1 MTTVINTNV
10 PAIIA
15 KSNMDRV
22 QRELESSIN
31 KLSSGQR
38 INKAA
43 DDAAGMAVAN
53 RMESQIRGLTMAI
66 RHGKDGQNLVDTA
79 DGAQIEISNM
89 LQRLRELAVQASSD
103 TLDTNNRTFLNAEA
117 TALKAEI
124 NRISEQT
131 TWNNLNLLDGTYTGK
146 VFQVGFKGAETIDVT
161 IDDAA
166 TDAIGAFNMHS
177 IGHAEQQI
185 FADESSYIAATTISV
200 SGYLGSATVA
210 VQKDTTG
217 VNSSVKK
224 LASDINAVKNS
235 TGVEATAI
243 TKAKLHSVSAT
254 GVISFNL
261 SGNHETT
268 GTTAATFYAVTA
280 TLAATTD
287 LDPLADAINKHAAN
301 TGITAKLGAT
311 AAELILTHQTGETIF
326 LRDINVGGGTT
337 KNLSLSAL
345 DKFGNDHNTADTT
358 LNRLENTGDEK
369 FTTGTDHAAKRHGYV
384 LGTVTLSS
392 IKNFTV
398 AGDHQT
404 QLNGYFEDGTTG
416 NTAKFGMVGQTTAGG
431 TAKLSSVAS
440 ISVADQE
447 HATDAIAVLDA
458 AIAKIDQQRADLGA
472 ISNRL
477 SSVVDNNT
485 SMVTNTESSKSHIL
499 DTDFAVETTKLT
511 RTQILQQAATS
522 MLAQANASKQS
533 VLALLQN
540 LG

>member
-177 IGHAEQQI
+177 VSHARFLGNSDNTNI
-185 FADESSYIAATTISV
+185 LGATMSI
-200 SGYLGSATVA
+200 SGYLGSAQVTVTT
-210 VQKDTTG
+210 DTSN
-217 VNSSVKK
+217 VNSSVKQ
-224 LASDINAVKNS
+224 LAADINAVKTS

-243 TKAKLHSVSAT
+243 TKARLHTVTDT
-254 GVISFNL
+254 GVIKFNL
-261 SGNHETT
+261 AGNHDTT
-268 GTTAATFYAVTA
+268 GSTAVTRYAVTA

-301 TGITAKLGAT
+301 TGVTAKLGST
-311 AAELILTHQTGETIF
+311 AAELILTHQTGETIE
-326 LRDINVGGGTT
+326 LTNIHVGGVTS
-337 KNLSLSAL
+337 KNLSLTAL
-345 DKFGNDHNTADTT
+345 DKFGNDTTSADTT
-358 LNRLENTGDEK
+358 LNRIKNTSGST
-369 FTTGTDHAAKRHGYV
+369 FTTTNGANKRNAYV

-398 AGDHQT
+398 AGDAAAVGR
-404 QLNGYFEDGTTG
+404 GYFENAGTGTGANNDGYT
-416 NTAKFGMVGQTTAGG
+416 GQTTAGG

-447 HATDAIAVLDA
+447 HATDAISVLDA

>member
-79 DGAQIEISNM
+79 DGAQIEIGNM

-177 IGHAEQQI
+177 VSHANNLFNSTNTQI
-185 FADESSYIAATTISV
+185 AGTTMSIA
-200 SGYLGSATVA
+200 GYLGSAQVTVST
-210 VQKDTTG
+210 DTAN
-217 VNSSVKK
+217 VNTSVKQ
-224 LASDINAVKNS
+224 LAADINAVKTS

-243 TKAKLHSVSAT
+243 TKARLHGVTDT
-254 GVISFNL
+254 GVIKFNL
-261 SGNHETT
+261 AGNHATT
-268 GTTAATFYAVTA
+268 GSTAVTRYAVTA

-301 TGITAKLGAT
+301 TGVTAKLGAT
-311 AAELILTHQTGETIF
+311 AAELILTHQTGETIE
-326 LRDINVGGGTT
+326 LTNIHVGGVTS
-337 KNLSLSAL
+337 KNLSLTAL
-345 DKFGNDHNTADTT
+345 DKFGNDTTSADTT
-358 LNRLENTGDEK
+358 LNRIQNTSGST
-369 FTTGTDHAAKRHGYV
+369 FTTTAASDQMRTAYV

-398 AGDHQT
+398 AGDVAAVGQ
-404 QLNGYFEDGTTG
+404 GYFENAGTGTGANNDGYT
-416 NTAKFGMVGQTTAGG
+416 GQTTAGG

-440 ISVADQE
+440 ISVSDQE
-447 HATDAIAVLDA
+447 HATDAISVLDA

>member
-89 LQRLRELAVQASSD
+89 LQRLRELAVQAASD

-117 TALKAEI
+117 TALKNEI

-177 IGHAEQQI
+177 LGHA
-185 FADESSYIAATTISV
+185 IALGGTNSETGITGTTMSI
-200 SGYLGSATVA
+200 SGYLGSAQVTVA
-210 VQKDTTG
+210 TDTVST
-217 VNSSVKK
+217 NTSVKQ
-224 LASDINAVKNS
+224 LAADINAVKTS

-243 TKAKLHSVSAT
+243 TKGKLHGVTGT
-254 GVISFNL
+254 GVIKFNL
-261 SGNHETT
+261 AGNHETT
-268 GTTAATFYAVTA
+268 GTSTATFYAVTA

-287 LDPLADAINKHAAN
+287 LDPLADAINKHSAN
-301 TGITAKLGAT
+301 TGITAALGAT
-311 AAELILTHQTGETIF
+311 AAEIILTHQTGETIE
-326 LRDINVGGGTT
+326 LTGIHVGGVTS
-337 KNLSLSAL
+337 KNLKLTSL
-345 DKFGNDHNTADTT
+345 DKFGNDRQTADTT
-358 LNRLENTGDEK
+358 LNRIKNVGVDE
-369 FTTGTDHAAKRHGYV
+369 FTTTNANATRNAYI

-398 AGDHQT
+398 AGDHASVRE
-404 QLNGYFEDGTTG
+404 GYFEAVGTGSGGT
-416 NTAKFGMVGQTTAGG
+416 NFGMTGQTTAGG

>member
-22 QRELESSIN
+22 QRELENSIA
-31 KLSSGQR
+31 KLSSGHR

-79 DGAQIEISNM
+79 DGAQVEIGNM
-89 LQRLRELAVQASSD
+89 LQRMRELAVQAASD

-166 TDAIGAFNMHS
+166 TTAIGAFNMHTE
-177 IGHAEQQI
+177 GHA
-185 FADESSYIAATTISV
+185 DTLATTTPITNNTLTIA
-200 SGYLGSATVA
+200 GYLGSATVEVEA
-210 VQKDTTG
+210 DTTLL
-217 VNSSVKK
+217 NTSVKK
-224 LASDINAVKNS
+224 VAADINAVKAS

-243 TKAKLHSVSAT
+243 TKGKLHTVSAT
-254 GVISFNL
+254 GVISFDL
-261 SGNHETT
+261 AGKHETT
-268 GTTAATFYAVTA
+268 GSSAATFYDVTA
-280 TLAATTD
+280 TLASVAD
-287 LDPLADAINKHAAN
+287 LDPLVDAINAHAAN
-301 TGITAKLGAT
+301 TGVTAILGAT
-311 AAELILTHQTGETIF
+311 ASEIILTHQTGETIE
-326 LRDINVGGGTT
+326 LKKLSIGGGTT
-337 KNLSLSAL
+337 GTMRMTTL
-345 DKFGNDHNTADTT
+345 DKFGNSVTLADTT
-358 LNRLENTGDEK
+358 LNRAAAANTKESTITLGGTA
-369 FTTGTDHAAKRHGYV
+369 TTGNKAGAYV
-384 LGTVTLSS
+384 LGSMTLSS
-392 IKNFTV
+392 IKSFTV
-398 AGDHQT
+398 SGDDTDVEQ
-404 QLNGYFEDGTTG
+404 GYFGAQHGYT
-416 NTAKFGMVGQTTAGG
+416 GQTIAGG
-431 TAKLSSVAS
+431 TAKLSSVSS
-440 ISVADQE
+440 ISVSDQE

-485 SMVTNTESSKSHIL
+485 SMVMNTEASKSHIL

>member
-22 QRELESSIN
+22 QRELENSIA
-31 KLSSGQR
+31 KLSSGSR

-89 LQRLRELAVQASSD
+89 LQRMRELAVQAASD

-117 TALKAEI
+117 TALKDEI

-131 TWNNLNLLDGTYTGK
+131 TWNNLNLLDGTFTGK
-146 VFQVGFKGAETIDVT
+146 VFQVGFKGGQTIDVN
-161 IDDAA
+161 IDEASTTGIGKFSMVTESHADTMSTNQISLLKAA
-166 TDAIGAFNMHS
+166 TLTVA
-177 IGHAEQQI
+177 
-185 FADESSYIAATTISV
+185 
-200 SGYLGSATVA
+200 GYLGSASVVLA
-210 VQKDTTG
+210 VDASDANT
-217 VNSSVKK
+217 SVKK
-224 LASDINAVKNS
+224 VAADVNAVKAS
-235 TGVEATAI
+235 TGVEAIAI
-243 TKAKLHSVSAT
+243 TKGKIGTVSAV
-254 GVISFNL
+254 GEISFDL
-261 SGNHETT
+261 AGNQTN
-268 GTTAATFYAVTA
+268 GSAATFYDVTA
-280 TLAATTD
+280 TLASTSD
-287 LDPLADAINKHAAN
+287 LDPLVDAINAHAAN
-301 TGITAKLGAT
+301 TGISAVLGAT
-311 AAELILTHQTGETIF
+311 AAEIILTHQSGETIE
-326 LRDINVGGGTT
+326 LQKLSIGGSTDAT
-337 KNLSLSAL
+337 MQLHAL
-345 DKFGNDHNTADTT
+345 DKFGNANTSGDTT
-358 LNRLENTGDEK
+358 LSRAANAATSVITLG
-369 FTTGTDHAAKRHGYV
+369 TTGTAGVKARGHV
-384 LGTVTLSS
+384 LGQMTLNSIKSFTVT
-392 IKNFTV
+392 
-398 AGDHQT
+398 GD
-404 QLNGYFEDGTTG
+404 DTTAEEG
-416 NTAKFGMVGQTTAGG
+416 LFDKLHSYTGQTSAGG
-431 TAKLSSVAS
+431 TAKLSAVSSLSVAT
-440 ISVADQE
+440 QE
-447 HATDAIAVLDA
+447 HATDAIAVLDS

>member
-31 KLSSGQR
+31 KLSSGSR

-131 TWNNLNLLDGTYTGK
+131 SWNNLNLLDGTYTGK

-166 TDAIGAFNMHS
+166 TDAIGAFKL
-177 IGHAEQQI
+177 
-185 FADESSYIAATTISV
+185 ESAGATSALSANSTTQIAATTMNV
-200 SGYLGSATVA
+200 SGYLGSANIDI
-210 VQKDTTG
+210 KLDTTG
-217 VNSSVKK
+217 INTSAEK
-224 LASDINAVKNS
+224 LAADINAVKDS
-235 TGVEATAI
+235 TGVEAIAI
-243 TKAKLHSVSAT
+243 TKGKLYSVGAT
-254 GVISFNL
+254 GVISFDL
-261 SGNHETT
+261 GGNHTPNAT
-268 GTTAATFYAVTA
+268 GTLAMTRYGVTA
-280 TLAATTD
+280 TLASAQD
-287 LDPLADAINKHAAN
+287 LDPLVDAINKHAAN
-301 TGITAKLGAT
+301 TGVTAKLGAT
-311 AAELILTHQTGETIF
+311 AAEIILTHQTGENIDLTNIK
-326 LRDINVGGGTT
+326 VGGVTSN
-337 KNLSLSAL
+337 NLVLESL
-345 DKFGNDHNTADTT
+345 DKFGNDTGDADTT
-358 LNRLENTGDEK
+358 MGRAANTGQDR
-369 FTTGTDHAAKRHGYV
+369 FTTTNNTANRKAYIM
-384 LGTVTLSS
+384 GTVTLSS

-398 AGDHQT
+398 SGDHASAET
-404 QLNGYFEDGTTG
+404 GYFGTENAHT
-416 NTAKFGMVGQTTAGG
+416 GQTTAGG

-447 HATDAIAVLDA
+447 HATDAISVLDA

-485 SMVTNTESSKSHIL
+485 SMVTNTEASKSHIL

>member
-1 MTTVINTNV
+1 MTSTKTNLFLWLRAAFKSFSRFSGFKVSDIIDYINKHSNERIRLSLGDDLDFLSPQNIIKNFSTLWLVIGKKKYFTENTFSHDFNFDYISTVDSRASV
-10 PAIIA
+10 YYG
-15 KSNMDRV
+15 KSNLEQGSLPNERV
-22 QRELESSIN
+22 
-31 KLSSGQR
+31 KF
-38 INKAA
+38 
-43 DDAAGMAVAN
+43 
-53 RMESQIRGLTMAI
+53 AI
-66 RHGKDGQNLVDTA
+66 LP
-79 DGAQIEISNM
+79 
-89 LQRLRELAVQASSD
+89 
-103 TLDTNNRTFLNAEA
+103 
-117 TALKAEI
+117 
-124 NRISEQT
+124 
-131 TWNNLNLLDGTYTGK
+131 
-146 VFQVGFKGAETIDVT
+146 QVK
-161 IDDAA
+161 
-166 TDAIGAFNMHS
+166 
-177 IGHAEQQI
+177 
-185 FADESSYIAATTISV
+185 
-200 SGYLGSATVA
+200 
-210 VQKDTTG
+210 
-217 VNSSVKK
+217 
-224 LASDINAVKNS
+224 
-235 TGVEATAI
+235 
-243 TKAKLHSVSAT
+243 
-254 GVISFNL
+254 SFNL

-301 TGITAKLGAT
+301 TGVTAKLGAT
-311 AAELILTHQTGETIF
+311 AAELILTHQTGETIT
-326 LRDINVGGGTT
+326 LRDIKVAGGTT

-398 AGDHQT
+398 AGDHADQ
-404 QLNGYFEDGTTG
+404 NKGYFESGLGSGAAADGYT
-416 NTAKFGMVGQTTAGG
+416 GQTAAGG

-447 HATDAIAVLDA
+447 HATDAIAVLDS

>member
-10 PAIIA
+10 PAIVA

-22 QRELESSIN
+22 QRELETSIA

-79 DGAQIEISNM
+79 DGAQVEIGNM
-89 LQRLRELAVQASSD
+89 LQRMRELAVQASSD

-166 TDAIGAFNMHS
+166 TTSLGAFNMHTE
-177 IGHAEQQI
+177 GHA
-185 FADESSYIAATTISV
+185 DTLATTTPITNNTLTIA
-200 SGYLGSATVA
+200 GYLGSATVEVEA
-210 VQKDTTG
+210 DTTLL
-217 VNSSVKK
+217 NTSVKK
-224 LASDINAVKNS
+224 VAADINAVKDS

-243 TKAKLHSVSAT
+243 TKGKLHTVSAT
-254 GVISFNL
+254 GVISFDL
-261 SGNHETT
+261 AGNQTN
-268 GTTAATFYAVTA
+268 GTAATFYDVTA
-280 TLAATTD
+280 TLASTSD
-287 LDPLADAINKHAAN
+287 LDPLVDAINAHAAN
-301 TGITAKLGAT
+301 TGVTAILGAT
-311 AAELILTHQTGETIF
+311 ASEIILTHTTGETIE
-326 LRDINVGGGTT
+326 LKKLSIGGGTT
-337 KNLSLSAL
+337 GTMRMTTL
-345 DKFGNDHNTADTT
+345 DKFGNSVTLADTT
-358 LNRLENTGDEK
+358 LNRAAAANTKESTITLGGTA
-369 FTTGTDHAAKRHGYV
+369 TTGNKAGAYV
-384 LGTVTLSS
+384 LGSMTLSS
-392 IKNFTV
+392 IKSFTV
-398 AGDHQT
+398 SGDDTDVEQ
-404 QLNGYFEDGTTG
+404 GYFGAQHGYT
-416 NTAKFGMVGQTTAGG
+416 GQTIAGG
-431 TAKLSSVAS
+431 TAKLSSVSS
-440 ISVADQE
+440 ISVSDQE

-477 SSVVDNNT
+477 SAVIDTNT
-485 SMVTNTESSKSHIL
+485 AMVTNTESSKSHIL

>member
-31 KLSSGQR
+31 KLSSGSR

-89 LQRLRELAVQASSD
+89 LQRLRELAVQAASD

-166 TDAIGAFNMHS
+166 SDSIGAFNMHS
-177 IGHAEQQI
+177 IGHAAIQG
-185 FADESSYIAATTISV
+185 ATTSATSITATTMSV
-200 SGYLGSATVA
+200 SGYLGSAQVSIAT
-210 VQKDTTG
+210 DTTG
-217 VNSSVKK
+217 VNSSVKQ
-224 LASDINAVKNS
+224 LAADINSVKTS

-243 TKAKLHSVSAT
+243 TKAKLHAVTDS
-254 GVISFNL
+254 GVIKFSL
-261 SGNHETT
+261 AGNHTT
-268 GTTAATFYAVTA
+268 NKALTATATFYAVTA
-280 TLAATTD
+280 TLADQND

-301 TGITAKLGAT
+301 TGITAKLGDT
-311 AAELILTHQTGETIF
+311 AAELILTHQTGETIE
-326 LRDINVGGGTT
+326 LRDIHVGGVTS
-337 KNLSLSAL
+337 KNLKLLAL
-345 DKFGNDHNTADTT
+345 DKFGNDTGAADTT
-358 LNRLENTGDEK
+358 LNRATNTAQSEY
-369 FTTGTDHAAKRHGYV
+369 TTTNTAANRHAYV
-384 LGTVTLSS
+384 LGTVTLTS

-398 AGDHQT
+398 AGDHAT
-404 QLNGYFEDGTTG
+404 ANSGYFGTENSMT
-416 NTAKFGMVGQTTAGG
+416 GQTASGG

-440 ISVADQE
+440 LSVADQE
-447 HATDAIAVLDA
+447 HASDAIAVLDA
-458 AIAKIDQQRADLGA
+458 AIAKIDAQRADLGA

>member
-31 KLSSGQR
+31 KLSSGSR

-103 TLDTNNRTFLNAEA
+103 TLDTNNRTFLNSEA

-224 LASDINAVKNS
+224 LASDINAVKNA

-243 TKAKLHSVSAT
+243 TKAKLHTVTAA
-254 GVISFNL
+254 GVVKFNL
-261 SGNHETT
+261 AGNHETT
-268 GTTAATFYAVTA
+268 GSTAATFYAVTA

-301 TGITAKLGAT
+301 TGITATLGAT
-311 AAELILTHQTGETIF
+311 AAELILTHQTGENIEMMNIF
-326 LRDINVGGGTT
+326 VGGVTS
-337 KNLSLSAL
+337 KNLSLTAL
-345 DKFGNDHNTADTT
+345 DKFGNDTGVADTT
-358 LNRLENTGDEK
+358 LNR
-369 FTTGTDHAAKRHGYV
+369 AANSAQSTKATSDVASGRNSYV
-384 LGTVTLSS
+384 MGTVTLTS

-398 AGDHQT
+398 AGDHANAS
-404 QLNGYFEDGTTG
+404 LGYFDTKGSMT
-416 NTAKFGMVGQTTAGG
+416 GQTAAGG

-447 HATDAIAVLDA
+447 HASDAIAVLDA

>member
-10 PAIIA
+10 PSIIA

-22 QRELESSIN
+22 QRELENSIA

-89 LQRLRELAVQASSD
+89 LQRLRELAVQAASD

-146 VFQVGFKGAETIDVT
+146 VFQVGFKGAETIDIT

-166 TDAIGAFNMHS
+166 TTGIGKFTMTTES
-177 IGHAEQQI
+177 HADTMTTGQLSQLT
-185 FADESSYIAATTISV
+185 ANTLTIA
-200 SGYLGSATVA
+200 GYLGSATVQLA
-210 VQKDTTG
+210 ADAATANT
-217 VNSSVKK
+217 SVKK
-224 LASDINAVKNS
+224 VASDVNAVKDS
-235 TGVEATAI
+235 TGVEAVAI
-243 TKAKLHSVSAT
+243 TKGKIHTVSAA
-254 GVISFNL
+254 GVISFDL
-261 SGNHETT
+261 AGNQTN
-268 GTTAATFYAVTA
+268 GAAATFYDVTA
-280 TLAATTD
+280 TLASTSD
-287 LDPLADAINKHAAN
+287 LDPLVDAINAHAAN
-301 TGITAKLGAT
+301 TGITAILGSS
-311 AAELILTHQTGETIF
+311 AAEIILTHQTGETIE
-326 LRDINVGGGTT
+326 INALSIGGSTNAT
-337 KNLSLSAL
+337 MEVSAL
-345 DKFGNDHNTADTT
+345 DKFGNATTTKDTT
-358 LNRLENTGDEK
+358 LSRAANSGVSVITLGNTD
-369 FTTGTDHAAKRHGYV
+369 TTGVKARAHILGQMTLNSIKSFTVSGDDATAEQGIF
-384 LGTVTLSS
+384 GTV
-392 IKNFTV
+392 
-398 AGDHQT
+398 Q
-404 QLNGYFEDGTTG
+404 GYT
-416 NTAKFGMVGQTTAGG
+416 GQTTGGG
-431 TAKLSSVAS
+431 TAKLSAVSSLSVAT
-440 ISVADQE
+440 QE

-477 SSVVDNNT
+477 SAVVDNNT

-540 LG
+540 L